1 MNPVFRLSL
10 CLLAAVALCACS
22 ARRQPP
28 AATNAETPVPVA
40 TIANTTSAT
49 TSVSPS
55 PTTPATQ
62 TGASTA
68 TKSGWWVR
76 IHPSLTTAQAVT
88 LQIGTSKL
96 QREEWRV
103 WRTGEPVEFDVPA
116 NYQQAPR
123 LYVRG
128 NVTPIGK
135 YADLCVMYKTRGVE
149 HMGFDDDDSDTA
161 NQLKTDIKCR

>member
-1 MNPVFRLSL
+1 MNPVSRLSL
-10 CLLAAVALCACS
+10 FLFIAVTLCACS

-28 AATNAETPVPVA
+28 ATTNAETPVPAA
-40 TIANTTSAT
+40 TAANVTPSVTPTNSSSA
-49 TSVSPS
+49 
-55 PTTPATQ
+55 TPATQ
-62 TGASTA
+62 AATGTA

-103 WRTGEPVEFDVPA
+103 WRQGEAVEFDVPA
-116 NYQQAPR
+116 KYLQVPR

-128 NVTPIGK
+128 SVTPIGK
-135 YADLCVMYKTRGVE
+135 LADLCLMYKTRGVE

>member
-1 MNPVFRLSL
+1 MNPVSRLSL
-10 CLLAAVALCACS
+10 FLLFAVTLCACS

-28 AATNAETPVPVA
+28 AATNAESPVPAA
-40 TIANTTSAT
+40 TATNAAPAASIASPAPIAT
-49 TSVSPS
+49 T
-55 PTTPATQ
+55 TQ
-62 TGASTA
+62 AVAGAV
-68 TKSGWWVR
+68 TKSGWWIR
-76 IHPSLTTAQAVT
+76 IHPSLTTAQSVT

-103 WRTGEPVEFDVPA
+103 WRAGEPVEFDVPA
-116 NYQQAPR
+116 KYQQLPK

-135 YADLCVMYKTRGVE
+135 LADLCLMYKTRGVE

-161 NQLKTDIKCR
+161 NQLKTDLKCR